1 MMKPDTHHKD
11 GEDEPN
17 ILRAFQW
24 FCAVVTVE
32 ILILIKLLNA

>member
-1 MMKPDTHHKD
+1 MNQHAPHKD
-11 GEDEPN
+11 GEAEPN

-32 ILILIKLLNA
+32 ILILLKLLNA